1 MNPTG
6 ALSGITVIDLS
17 RLLPGPYCTMI
28 LADHG
33 ARVLAVEDPR
43 YRGRGETVIPVYRN
57 KSRLTLDLKS
67 EEGRNIFFRLV
78 KDADVVVEGF
88 RPGVV
93 TRLGVDYPAVRRVN
107 PKIVYC
113 SITGYGQTGPM
124 RHAAGHDVNYLSRS
138 GLLDLMGEKGRR
150 PAIPGIQVA
159 DLVGGGMNG
168 ALGIVM
174 ALYHRQRAGVGQ
186 HIDISMTDGMLGLLP
201 TVLFFQS
208 LFGSEPHRGDGFLS
222 HRYACY
228 NTYETAD
235 GRYLSV
241 GAVENRFWQNL
252 CRRLEKP
259 EYGPLQYD
267 ETRREEIIAGMR
279 EKFRQKTLGEWERVF
294 DGLDVCVSPIQT
306 VAEAMQDPLFDVRD
320 MVTQTDQPT
329 PALGVPVKLSG
340 TPGSVRTA
348 PSAFGENT
356 DQILAELGYDEKQ
369 INALREKGVV

>member
-1 MNPTG
+1 MSQFG

-33 ARVLAVEDPR
+33 ARVIAVEDPR
-43 YRGRGETVIPVYRN
+43 YRDRGEYVFPVYRN
-57 KSRLTLDLKS
+57 KAHLTLDLKS
-67 EEGRNIFFRLV
+67 EAGLQVFFRLV
-78 KDADVVVEGF
+78 KEADVVVEGF

-107 PKIVYC
+107 PTIIYC

-124 RHAAGHDVNYLSRS
+124 RHVAGHDVNYLSRA
-138 GLLDLMGEKGRR
+138 GLLDLMGEKGR
-150 PAIPGIQVA
+150 PPTIPGIQVA

-174 ALYHRQRAGVGQ
+174 ALYHRQQTGSGQ

-201 TVLFFQS
+201 SVQFFQALYS
-208 LFGSEPHRGDGFLS
+208 TEQKRGDTFLS

-228 NTYETAD
+228 NTYQTAD

-241 GAVENRFWQNL
+241 GAVENHFWQNL
-252 CRRLEKP
+252 CRHLEKP

-267 ETRREEIIAGMR
+267 ETRREEIIASLR
-279 EKFRQKTLGEWERVF
+279 EKFREKPLGEWERQF
-294 DGLDVCVSPIQT
+294 EGLDVCVSPIRT
-306 VAEAMQDPLFDVRD
+306 VAEAMQDPLFYGRE
-320 MVTQTDQPT
+320 MVTQPDQPT
-329 PALGVPVKLSG
+329 PALGIPVRLSE

-348 PSAFGENT
+348 PAAFGENT
-356 DQILAELGYDEKQ
+356 DDILAELGYEEAE
-369 INALREKGVV
+369 IEALREKGVV

>member
-1 MNPTG
+1 MKPNG
-6 ALSGITVIDLS
+6 ALSGIKVVDLS

-33 ARVLAVEDPR
+33 ARVIAVEDPR
-43 YRGRGETVIPVYRN
+43 WRGRGEYVYPVYRN
-57 KSRLTLDLKS
+57 KEHMTLDLKS
-67 EEGRNIFFRLV
+67 EAGREVFFRLAA
-78 KDADVVVEGF
+78 DADVVVEGF

-93 TRLGVDYPAVRRVN
+93 TRLGVDYEAVRRVT
-107 PKIVYC
+107 PQVVYC

-138 GLLDLMGEKGRR
+138 GLLDLMGEAGRG

-168 ALGIVM
+168 VLGILT
-174 ALYHRQRAGVGQ
+174 ALFHRERTGAGQ
-186 HIDISMTDGMLGLLP
+186 HIDISMTDGMIGLLP
-201 TVLFFQS
+201 TVQFFQA
-208 LFGSEPHRGDGFLS
+208 LFGTEQKRGETVLS

-235 GRYLSV
+235 GRYLAV

-252 CRRLEKP
+252 CDHLGKP

-267 ETRREEIIAGMR
+267 DHRRMELVDFMR
-279 EKFRQKTLGEWERVF
+279 KTFKEKPLAAWEQHLA
-294 DGLDVCVSPIQT
+294 GLDLCVTPVRS
-306 VAEAMQDPLFDVRD
+306 VSEAMQDPLFRARE
-320 MVTQTDQPT
+320 MVLERNRET
-329 PALGVPVKLSG
+329 PALGVPVKLSA

-348 PSAFGENT
+348 PAAFGEHT
-356 DQILAELGYDEKQ
+356 DRILGELGYRELE
-369 INALREKGVV
+369 IEALRLDGVV

>member
-1 MNPTG
+1 MNPPG

-33 ARVLAVEDPR
+33 ARVIAVEDPR
-43 YRGRGETVIPVYRN
+43 YRDRGETVFPVYRN

-67 EEGRNIFFRLV
+67 EEGLKIFFKLV

-93 TRLGVDYPAVRRVN
+93 TRLGVDYPAVCRVN
-107 PKIVYC
+107 PKVVYC

-138 GLLDLMGEKGRR
+138 GLLDLMGEKGR
-150 PAIPGIQVA
+150 PPTIPGIQVA

-168 ALGIVM
+168 ALGILM
-174 ALYHRQRAGVGQ
+174 ALYHRQRSGAGQ

-201 TVLFFQS
+201 TVQFFQA
-208 LFGSEPHRGDGFLS
+208 LYGTEQHRGDSFLS

-228 NTYETAD
+228 NTYQTAD
-235 GRYLSV
+235 GRYLCV
-241 GAVENRFWQNL
+241 GAVENHFWQNL
-252 CRRLEKP
+252 CRRLGKP

-267 ETRREEIIAGMR
+267 ETRREEIIAVMR
-279 EKFRQKTLGEWERVF
+279 KIFRQKPLGEWEREF
-294 DGLDVCVSPIQT
+294 DGLDVCVSAIRT
-306 VAEAMQDPLFDVRD
+306 VAEAMQDPLFNVRD
-320 MVTQTDQPT
+320 MVTQRDQPT
-329 PALGVPVKLSG
+329 PALGVPVKLSE
-340 TPGSVRTA
+340 TPGAVRTA

-356 DQILAELGYDEKQ
+356 DRILAELGYDEAEIK
-369 INALREKGVV
+369 ALREKGVV

>member
-1 MNPTG
+1 MNPPG

-33 ARVLAVEDPR
+33 ARVIAVEDPR
-43 YRGRGETVIPVYRN
+43 YRDRGETVFPVYRN

-67 EEGRNIFFRLV
+67 EEGLKIFFKLV

-93 TRLGVDYPAVRRVN
+93 TRLGVDYPAVCRVN
-107 PKIVYC
+107 PKVVYC

-138 GLLDLMGEKGRR
+138 GLLDLMGEKGR
-150 PAIPGIQVA
+150 PPTIPGIQVA

-168 ALGIVM
+168 ALGILM
-174 ALYHRQRAGVGQ
+174 ALYHRQRSGAGQ

-201 TVLFFQS
+201 TVQFFQA
-208 LFGSEPHRGDGFLS
+208 LYGTEQHRGDSFLS

-228 NTYETAD
+228 NTYQTAD
-235 GRYLSV
+235 SRYLCV
-241 GAVENRFWQNL
+241 GAVENHFWQNL
-252 CRRLEKP
+252 CRRLGKP

-267 ETRREEIIAGMR
+267 ETRREEIIAVMR
-279 EKFRQKTLGEWERVF
+279 KIFRQKPLGEWEREF
-294 DGLDVCVSPIQT
+294 DGLDVCVSAIRT
-306 VAEAMQDPLFDVRD
+306 VAEAMQDPLFNVRD
-320 MVTQTDQPT
+320 MVTQRDQPT
-329 PALGVPVKLSG
+329 PALGVPVKLSE
-340 TPGSVRTA
+340 TPGAVRTA

-356 DQILAELGYDEKQ
+356 DRILAELGYDEAEIK
-369 INALREKGVV
+369 ALREKGVV

>member
-17 RLLPGPYCTMI
+17 RMLPGPYCTMI

-33 ARVLAVEDPR
+33 ARVIAVEDPR
-43 YRGRGETVIPVYRN
+43 YRDRGETVFPVYRN
-57 KSRLTLDLKS
+57 KSHISLNLKS
-67 EEGRNIFFRLV
+67 DAGREIFFRLV
-78 KDADVVVEGF
+78 KSADVVVEGF

-107 PKIVYC
+107 PAVVYC

-124 RHAAGHDVNYLSRS
+124 RHVAGHDVNYLSRS
-138 GLLDLMGEKGRR
+138 GLLDLMGEKGRS
-150 PAIPGIQVA
+150 PTIPGIQVA

-174 ALYHRQRAGVGQ
+174 ALYHRQHSGVGQ

-201 TVLFFQS
+201 TVQFFQA
-208 LFGSEPHRGDGFLS
+208 LFGTEQHRGDSFLS

-235 GRYLSV
+235 GRFLSV
-241 GAVENRFWQNL
+241 GAVENHFWQNL
-252 CRRLEKP
+252 CRRLRKP

-279 EKFRQKTLGEWERVF
+279 EIFRQKPLGDWEREF
-294 DGLDVCVSPIQT
+294 EGLDVCVSPIRT
-306 VAEAMQDPLFDVRD
+306 VAEAMQDPLFDVRN
-320 MVTQTDQPT
+320 MVSQTDQPT
-329 PALGVPVKLSG
+329 PALGVPVKLSE
-340 TPGSVRTA
+340 TPGGVRTA
-348 PSAFGENT
+348 PSAFGEDT
-356 DQILAELGYDEKQ
+356 DRILAELGYNEATIK
-369 INALREKGVV
+369 ALRKKEVV

>member
-33 ARVLAVEDPR
+33 ARVIAVEDPR
-43 YRGRGETVIPVYRN
+43 YRDRGEYVFPVYRN
-57 KSRLTLDLKS
+57 KSHLTLNLKS
-67 EEGRNIFFRLV
+67 EAGLHIFFRLV

-93 TRLGVDYPAVRRVN
+93 TRLGVDYPAVCRVN

-124 RHAAGHDVNYLSRS
+124 RHAAGHDVNYLSRA
-138 GLLDLMGEKGRR
+138 GLLDLMGEKGRT
-150 PAIPGIQVA
+150 PAIPGVPVA

-174 ALYHRQRAGVGQ
+174 ALFHRERSGTGQ
-186 HIDISMTDGMLGLLP
+186 YIDISMTDGMLGMLP
-201 TVLFFQS
+201 TVQFFQA
-208 LFGSEPHRGDGFLS
+208 LFGTDQKRGETFLS

-241 GAVENRFWQNL
+241 GAVENPFWQNL
-252 CRRLEKP
+252 CHHLGKP

-267 ETRREEIIAGMR
+267 DTLREEIIAVMR
-279 EKFRQKTLGEWERVF
+279 EKFREKSLWEWEREF
-294 DGLDVCVSPIQT
+294 EGLDVCVSPIRT
-306 VAEAMQDPLFDVRD
+306 VAEAMQDPLFNMRE
-320 MVTQTDQPT
+320 MVAQSDQPT
-329 PALGVPVKLSG
+329 PALGVPVKLSE
-340 TPGSVRTA
+340 TPGAVRTA
-348 PSAFGENT
+348 PVAFGENT
-356 DQILAELGYDEKQ
+356 DRILRDLGYDEAEIK
-369 INALREKGVV
+369 ALREKGVV

>member
-33 ARVLAVEDPR
+33 ARVIAVEDPR
-43 YRGRGETVIPVYRN
+43 YRDRGEYVFPVYRN
-57 KSRLTLDLKS
+57 KSHLTLDLKS
-67 EEGRNIFFRLV
+67 EAGLKIFFRLV
-78 KDADVVVEGF
+78 KEADVVVEGF

-124 RHAAGHDVNYLSRS
+124 RHVAGHDVNYLSRA
-138 GLLDLMGEKGRR
+138 GLLDLMGEKDRP

-174 ALYHRQRAGVGQ
+174 ALYHRQHSGAGQ

-201 TVLFFQS
+201 TVQFFQA
-208 LFGSEPHRGDGFLS
+208 LFGSEQNRGDGFLS

-228 NTYETAD
+228 NTYQTAD
-235 GRYLSV
+235 GRYLCV
-241 GAVENRFWQNL
+241 GAVENQFWQNL
-252 CRRLEKP
+252 CRRLGKP

-267 ETRREEIIAGMR
+267 EARREEIIAFMR
-279 EKFRQKTLGEWERVF
+279 EKFREKALSEWDREF
-294 DGLDVCVSPIQT
+294 EGLDVCVSPIRS
-306 VAEAMQDPLFDVRD
+306 VAEAMGDPLFNARD
-320 MVTQTDQPT
+320 MVRPSDQPT
-329 PALGVPVKLSG
+329 PDLGVPVKLSE
-340 TPGSVRTA
+340 TPGAVRTA
-348 PSAFGENT
+348 PAAFGEDT
-356 DQILAELGYDEKQ
+356 DRILSELGYDEAE
-369 INALREKGVV
+369 IMALREKKVV

>member
-33 ARVLAVEDPR
+33 ARVIAVEDPR
-43 YRGRGETVIPVYRN
+43 YRDRGETVFPVYRN
-57 KSRLTLDLKS
+57 KSHMTLNLKS
-67 EEGRNIFFRLV
+67 EIGREIFFRLV
-78 KDADVVVEGF
+78 GDADVVVEGF

-93 TRLGVDYPAVRRVN
+93 TRLGVDYAAVCRVN

-113 SITGYGQTGPM
+113 SITGYGQTGPI
-124 RHAAGHDVNYLSRS
+124 RHAAGHDVNYLSRA
-138 GLLDLMGEKGRR
+138 GLLDLMGEKDRP
-150 PAIPGIQVA
+150 PAIPGIPVA
-159 DLVGGGMNG
+159 DLAGGGMNG

-174 ALYHRQRAGVGQ
+174 ALFHRERSGTGQ
-186 HIDISMTDGMLGLLP
+186 HIDISMTDGMLALLP
-201 TVLFFQS
+201 PVQFFQA
-208 LFGSEPHRGDGFLS
+208 LFGTEQKRSEAFLS

-235 GRYLSV
+235 GRYISI
-241 GAVENRFWQNL
+241 GAVENHFWQNL
-252 CRRLEKP
+252 CRHLGKP

-267 ETRREEIIAGMR
+267 ESRREEIIACMR
-279 EKFRQKTLGEWERVF
+279 EQFRQKPLDEWEHEF
-294 DGLDVCVSPIQT
+294 DGLDVCVSPIRT
-306 VAEAMQDPLFDVRD
+306 VAEAMQDPLFNVRE

-329 PALGVPVKLSG
+329 PALGVPVKLSE

-348 PSAFGENT
+348 PAAFGENT
-356 DQILAELGYDEKQ
+356 DQILGELGYDKAK
-369 INALREKGVV
+369 IKSLREKGVV

>member
-33 ARVLAVEDPR
+33 ARVIAVEDPR
-43 YRGRGETVIPVYRN
+43 YRDRGEHVFPVYRN
-57 KSRLTLDLKS
+57 KSHLTLDLKS
-67 EEGRNIFFRLV
+67 EVGLEIFFRLV

-93 TRLGVDYPAVRRVN
+93 TRLGVDYPAVCRVN
-107 PKIVYC
+107 PKVVYC
-113 SITGYGQTGPM
+113 SITGYGQTGTM

-138 GLLDLMGEKGRR
+138 GLLDLMGEKGR
-150 PAIPGIQVA
+150 PPTIPGIPVA

-174 ALYHRQRAGVGQ
+174 ALYRRQISGTGQ

-201 TVLFFQS
+201 TVQFFQA
-208 LFGSEPHRGDGFLS
+208 LFGTEQRRGNGFLS

-228 NTYETAD
+228 NTYQTAD

-241 GAVENRFWQNL
+241 GAVENHFWQNL
-252 CRRLEKP
+252 CRRLGKP
-259 EYGPLQYD
+259 EYGSLQYD

-279 EKFRQKTLGEWERVF
+279 KIFRQKPLGEWEREF
-294 DGLDVCVSPIQT
+294 EGLDVCVSPIRT
-306 VAEAMQDPLFDVRD
+306 VAEAMLDPLFNVRE

-329 PALGVPVKLSG
+329 PALGVPVKLSE
-340 TPGSVRTA
+340 TPGAVRTA
-348 PSAFGENT
+348 PAAFGENT
-356 DQILAELGYDEKQ
+356 DQILAELGYGKAEIK
-369 INALREKGVV
+369 ALREKGVV

>member
-1 MNPTG
+1 MNPPG

-33 ARVLAVEDPR
+33 ARVIAVEDPR
-43 YRGRGETVIPVYRN
+43 YRDRGETVFPVYRN

-67 EEGRNIFFRLV
+67 EEGLKIFFKLV

-93 TRLGVDYPAVRRVN
+93 TRLGVDYPAVCRVN
-107 PKIVYC
+107 PKVVYC

-138 GLLDLMGEKGRR
+138 GLLDLMGEKGR
-150 PAIPGIQVA
+150 PPTIPGIQVA

-168 ALGIVM
+168 ALGILM
-174 ALYHRQRAGVGQ
+174 ALYHRQRSGAGQ

-201 TVLFFQS
+201 TVQFFQA
-208 LFGSEPHRGDGFLS
+208 LYGTEQHRGDSFLS

-228 NTYETAD
+228 NTYQTAD
-235 GRYLSV
+235 GRYLCV
-241 GAVENRFWQNL
+241 GAVENHFWQNL
-252 CRRLEKP
+252 CRRLGKP

-267 ETRREEIIAGMR
+267 ETRREEIIAVMR
-279 EKFRQKTLGEWERVF
+279 KIFRQKPLGEWEREF
-294 DGLDVCVSPIQT
+294 DGLDVCVSSIRT
-306 VAEAMQDPLFDVRD
+306 VAEAMQDPLFNVRD
-320 MVTQTDQPT
+320 MVTQRDQPT
-329 PALGVPVKLSG
+329 PALGVPVKLSE
-340 TPGSVRTA
+340 TPGAVRTA

-356 DQILAELGYDEKQ
+356 DRILAELGYGEAAIK
-369 INALREKGVV
+369 ALREKGVV

>member
-33 ARVLAVEDPR
+33 ARVIAVEDPR
-43 YRGRGETVIPVYRN
+43 YRDRGETVVPIYRN
-57 KSRLTLDLKS
+57 KSHMTLNLKS
-67 EEGRNIFFRLV
+67 EIGREIFFRLV
-78 KDADVVVEGF
+78 GDADVVVEGF

-93 TRLGVDYPAVRRVN
+93 TRLGVDYPAVCRVN

-124 RHAAGHDVNYLSRS
+124 RHAAGHDVNYLGRA
-138 GLLDLMGEKGRR
+138 GLLDLMGEKGRP
-150 PAIPGIQVA
+150 PAIPGVPVA

-174 ALYHRQRAGVGQ
+174 ALFHRERSGIGQ
-186 HIDISMTDGMLGLLP
+186 YIDISMTDGMLGLLP
-201 TVLFFQS
+201 TVQFFQA
-208 LFGSEPHRGDGFLS
+208 LFGAEQIRGDSFLS

-235 GRYLSV
+235 GRHLSV
-241 GAVENRFWQNL
+241 GAVENPFWQNL
-252 CRRLEKP
+252 CHHLGKP

-267 ETRREEIIAGMR
+267 ETLREEIITVLR
-279 EKFRQKTLGEWERVF
+279 EKFREKSLWEWERDF
-294 DGLDVCVSPIQT
+294 EGLDVCVAPIRT
-306 VAEAMQDPLFDVRD
+306 VAEAMQDPLFDVRE
-320 MVTQTDQPT
+320 MVAQADQPT
-329 PALGVPVKLSG
+329 PALGVPVKLSE
-340 TPGSVRTA
+340 TPGAVHTA
-348 PSAFGENT
+348 PAAFGENT
-356 DQILAELGYDEKQ
+356 DRILRELGYGEAEIQ
-369 INALREKGVV
+369 ALRKKGVV